1 VKALKLNLAKEIFTT
16 GDIARICA
24 VSSRTVAKWF
34 NAGVLEGYRI
44 PMSRDRRVPRE
55 SLLRFMREHG
65 ISTDRFGDA
74 LSRDVLVVG
83 ADAGFAEALG
93 ESLVEMDLRFAV
105 RTVSSACSAGAV
117 ACRYPPE
124 SLVVDLAI
132 GRLDAGTII
141 HVVREISPMCVCCAI
156 ASGEDPNEV
165 IRSTNCDVVRP
176 KPVDI
181 EGLALWLMR
190 RGK

>member
-44 PMSRDRRVPRE
+44 PMSKDRRVPRE

-83 ADAGFAEALG
+83 ADAGFAESLG

-105 RTVSSACSAGAV
+105 RAVSSACSAGAV
-117 ACRYPPE
+117 ASRYPPE

-141 HVVREISPMCVCCAI
+141 HVVRELSPMCVCCAI
-156 ASGEDPNEV
+156 ASGEDPQDV
-165 IRSTNCDVVRP
+165 MRSTGCDVVRP

>member
-93 ESLVEMDLRFAV
+93 NRWSRWTCGSRCARCLRRAPPG
-105 RTVSSACSAGAV
+105 RSRA
-117 ACRYPPE
+117 RYPPE